1 MPQVISTSR
10 RWTTADLEALE
21 YDEWNRYEIID
32 GELFVTHAPHLNHQK
47 SIGKIYAKL
56 LSWSKETG
64 LGEPFINPG
73 IIFSDTD
80 NVIPDLVWVSKARLE
95 AIVDE
100 KGHFTAAP
108 ELAVEVLSAGRG
120 NERRDREAKLK
131 LYAYQGVEEYW
142 IVNWRS
148 PQVEVYRQKNIQANI
163 QENTQLQLVGTFFP
177 IDTITSPI
185 LPGFQVQVGDF
196 FQ

>member
-1 MPQVISTSR
+1 MSQVISTSR

-32 GELFVTHAPHLNHQK
+32 GEIFVTRSPHVGHQRTILNI
-47 SIGKIYAKL
+47 SSL
-56 LSWSKETG
+56 LLHWSRRSK
-64 LGEPFINPG
+64 LGEPIINPG
-73 IIFSDTD
+73 VIFSDTD
-80 NVIPDLVWVSKARLE
+80 NVIPDVVWVSKEKLAT
-95 AIVDE
+95 IVDE

-108 ELAVEVLSAGRG
+108 ELVVEVLSAGSG
-120 NERRDREAKLK
+120 NDRRDREAKLK

-148 PQVEVYRQKNIQANI
+148 PQVEIYRQ
-163 QENTQLQLVGTFFP
+163 ENMQLHLIGTFLP
-177 IDTITSPI
+177 TDTITSPL
-185 LPGFQVQVGDF
+185 LPVFECLVGEF

>member
-1 MPQVISTSR
+1 MPQLIPTSR
-10 RWTTADLEALE
+10 KWTTADLELLE

-32 GELFVTHAPHLNHQK
+32 GELFVTHAPHLNHQN

-56 LSWSKETG
+56 LSWSQQTR

-73 IIFSDTD
+73 LIFTDTD
-80 NVIPDLVWVSKARLE
+80 NVIPDLVWVSKEKLVT
-95 AIVDE
+95 IVDE

-108 ELAVEVLSAGRG
+108 ELVVEVLSAGSG
-120 NERRDREAKLK
+120 NEQRNQEAKLK
-131 LYAYQGVEEYW
+131 LYAAQGVQEYW

-148 PQVEVYRQKNIQANI
+148 PQVEIYR
-163 QENTQLQLVGTFFP
+163 QENTQISLIGTFFP
-177 IDTITSPI
+177 IDSINSPL
-185 LPGFQVQVGDF
+185 LPGFECLVGEF

>member
-32 GELFVTHAPHLNHQK
+32 GELFVTHAPHLNHQDV
-47 SIGKIYAKL
+47 SGQIYAKL
-56 LSWSKETG
+56 LSWSKSTG
-64 LGEPFINPG
+64 LGKPFITPG
-73 IIFSDTD
+73 LIFTDTD
-80 NVIPDLVWVSKARLE
+80 NVIPDLVWVSKAKLVT
-95 AIVDE
+95 IVDE
-100 KGHFTAAP
+100 KGHFMAAP
-108 ELAVEVLSAGRG
+108 ELVVEVLSAGSS

-148 PQVEVYRQKNIQANI
+148 PQVEVYRQQNIQGNI
-163 QENTQLQLVGTFFP
+163 QLQLIGTFFAV
-177 IDTITSPI
+177 DTITSPL
-185 LPGFQVQVGDF
+185 LPGFQCQVTDF